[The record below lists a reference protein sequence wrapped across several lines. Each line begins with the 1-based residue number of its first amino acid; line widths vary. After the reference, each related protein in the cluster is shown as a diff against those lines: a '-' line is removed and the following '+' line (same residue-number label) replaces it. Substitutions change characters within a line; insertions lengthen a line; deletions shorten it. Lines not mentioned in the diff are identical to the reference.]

1 MKTLHIAPGLSAGG
15 LIVQA
20 VRGAGRHDKVLSWP
34 DDLSCGPINSDDP
47 AARARWWAPYH
58 GDGKIE
64 ADLRAFWEHVRT
76 TDDRLVVW
84 FGRHSASELAFFLA
98 WADRLGGRPF
108 DIVDV
113 TGLVFPL
120 GRKADPSAMST
131 PVQAVGI
138 INPERLRT
146 LLARER
152 PATALEVEQASQSW
166 RKLKLENAPFR
177 VVTAT
182 GLLSAQL
189 DYFDPSLL
197 QQATPEWKKVVR
209 VVGEAMAFCGEPYF
223 QVGDT
228 MLLARVVA
236 LVGEGKLLADGD
248 PRNMWSSRVRLPR

>member
-1 MKTLHIAPGLSAGG
+1 MSTLHISPGLSAGG

-20 VRGAGRHDKVLSWP
+20 VRGAERPDKVLSWP
-34 DDLSCGPINSDDP
+34 DDLSCGPIDSDDP
-47 AARARWWAPYH
+47 AARAAWWARF
-58 GDGKIE
+58 DDDWKIE
-64 ADLRAFWEHVRT
+64 DSLREFWERVRT

-98 WADRLGGRPF
+98 WTDRLRDRPF

-120 GRKADPSAMST
+120 GRKADPSAMSD
-131 PVQAVGI
+131 PMQAVGM

-146 LLARER
+146 LLGRER
-152 PATALEVEQASQSW
+152 PATALEVEQASQNW
-166 RKLKLENAPFR
+166 RKLKLENTPFR

-182 GLLSAQL
+182 GLVSAQI
-189 DYFDPSLL
+189 DYFDSSLL
-197 QQATPEWKKVVR
+197 QQATSDWKRVLR
-209 VVGEAMAFCGEPYF
+209 VVGEVMAFCGEPYL

-248 PRNMWSSRVRLPR
+248 PRDMRSCRVRLPR

>member
-47 AARARWWAPYH
+47 AARATWWAPYH
-58 GDGKIE
+58 GDWKIE

-146 LLARER
+146 LLDRER

-182 GLLSAQL
+182 GLVSAQL

-223 QVGDT
+223 QVDDT

-248 PRNMWSSRVRLPR
+248 PRDMWSSRVRLPR

>member
-1 MKTLHIAPGLSAGG
+1 MKTLQIAPGLSAGG

-20 VRGAGRHDKVLSWP
+20 VRGAGRPDKVLSWP

-47 AARARWWAPYH
+47 AARATWWAPFH
-58 GDGKIE
+58 GDWNIE
-64 ADLRAFWEHVRT
+64 ASLRAFWDRVRT
-76 TDDRLVVW
+76 TDDRIVVW

-120 GRKADPSAMST
+120 GREADSSAMSA
-131 PVQAVGI
+131 PAQAVGT

-146 LLARER
+146 LLGRER

-166 RKLKLENAPFR
+166 RQLKLENAPFR

-182 GLLSAQL
+182 GLASAQI
-189 DYFDPSLL
+189 DHFDASLL
-197 QQATPEWKKVVR
+197 QQATPEWKKVAR
-209 VVGEAMAFCGEPYF
+209 VVGEVMAFGDERYF

-236 LVGEGKLLADGD
+236 LVGEGKLQADGD
-248 PRNMWSSRVRLPR
+248 LRDMSSSRVRLPR

>member
-20 VRGAGRHDKVLSWP
+20 VRGAGRPDKVLSWP
-34 DDLSCGPINSDDP
+34 DDLSCGPIDSDDP
-47 AARARWWAPYH
+47 AARATWWARF
-58 GDGKIE
+58 DDDWKIE
-64 ADLRAFWEHVRT
+64 ASLREFWERVRA

-98 WADRLGGRPF
+98 WTDRLRDRPF

-120 GRKADPSAMST
+120 GREADPSATSG
-131 PVQAVGI
+131 PVEAVGI
-138 INPERLRT
+138 IDPERLRT
-146 LLARER
+146 LLGRER
-152 PATALEVEQASQSW
+152 PATALEVEQASQNW

-182 GLLSAQL
+182 GLVSAQL
-189 DYFDPSLL
+189 DYFDSSLL
-197 QQATPEWKKVVR
+197 QQVTPEWKKVVR
-209 VVGEAMAFCGEPYF
+209 VIGEAMVLCDESYF
-223 QVGDT
+223 QVSDT

-248 PRNMWSSRVRLPR
+248 LRDMRSSRVRLPR

>member
-47 AARARWWAPYH
+47 AARATWWAPYH
-58 GDGKIE
+58 GDRKIE

-146 LLARER
+146 LLERER